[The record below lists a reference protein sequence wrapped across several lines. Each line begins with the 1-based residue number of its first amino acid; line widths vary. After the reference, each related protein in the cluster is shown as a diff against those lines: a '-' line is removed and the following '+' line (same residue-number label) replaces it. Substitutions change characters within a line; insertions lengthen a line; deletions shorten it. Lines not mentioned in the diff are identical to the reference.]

1 MQIPLRNTETAWGLV
16 AQLLHWLVVAGILLQ
31 FVWAWRIDE
40 TESVRQEFAL
50 VNQHKSIGMTILAL
64 AVVRL
69 LWRLVNRTPDDPPT
83 MARWERI
90 AATVSHWTLY
100 ALILAIPLSGWA
112 YTSAAGY
119 GADFFG
125 LLEIPDLAPSDEDL
139 EELFGEV
146 HEFLGQALLAVTA
159 VHAGAALRHHFLL
172 RDDVLRRMLPFR
184 R

>member
-1 MQIPLRNTETAWGLV
+1 MRIPLRNTATAWGLI
-16 AQLLHWLVVAGILLQ
+16 AQLLHWLVVAGVVLQ

-40 TESVRQEFAL
+40 TDSIRQEFAL

-64 AVVRL
+64 AVIRLVWRL
-69 LWRLVNRTPDDPPT
+69 LSRTPEDPPT
-83 MARWERI
+83 MPRWERI
-90 AATVSHWTLY
+90 AASASHWTLY
-100 ALILAIPLSGWA
+100 ALILAIPLTGWA

-119 GADFFG
+119 GAEFFG
-125 LLEIPDLAPSDEDL
+125 LIDMPDLAPSDEDL
-139 EELFGEV
+139 EDLFEEA